1 MKDIVKN
8 FRNIKYGPATE
19 DAKEVNKWI
28 ANLDKPNHLYI
39 NGKLVKSKSTKT
51 IQSINPANNSK
62 LFTLAVANKTDV
74 NVAVLAAKKAFPKW
88 SSLSPIR
95 RSKYMY
101 ALARLIQKHSR
112 FLAVL
117 ETIDNGK
124 PIRETRD
131 IDIPLVARHFYYHAG
146 WAVKLNKQNL
156 NPIGVVG
163 QIIPWNFPLLML
175 SWKIAP
181 AIACGNTV
189 VLKPAEFTSLTALFF
204 AEICQKAGI
213 PNGVINIVTG
223 DGTTGELIT
232 QHPDIKKIAFTGSTE
247 VGKKI
252 IQSTA
257 VAEKKLT
264 MELGGK
270 SPFIVF
276 EDADLDSA
284 VEGVVDAI
292 WFNQGQVCCAGSRLL
307 VQESIEK
314 KFIKKLKDRM
324 EKLRVG
330 NPLDKSIDIG
340 AIVAPVQLKKIRR
353 IVNKGKKEGSKLW
366 QPSWACPKDG
376 LFFPPSLFTNVSPAS
391 YIAQVEIFGP
401 VLSSLTFRTPSEAV
415 AIANNTPY
423 GLAASIWS
431 ENINLALDIAPKI
444 KAGVVWINS
453 TNLFDASCG
462 FGGYKESGF
471 GREGGS
477 EGIRAYTDIN
487 IPQKKKIGLRN
498 IKRKI
503 NIPTTIDQTPKLY
516 IGGKQKRP
524 DSGYSFPFYS
534 HRNEFICDISRSN
547 RKDVRN
553 SVEEA
558 SKAFSKQLSNF
569 NRSQILFY
577 LAENL
582 SQRKDTFIDL
592 LINISDLNYIDAKKE
607 FDLSCER
614 IFYYASMADKFEGV
628 IHNPPL
634 RGLTMAVKEPIGVI
648 TSILDDNQPLLS
660 LATVMSSVFA
670 NGNTNIIVP
679 SEQTALIATLMYQ
692 VLDTSDV
699 PAGYINILTAK
710 QNELNL
716 TLAQHENIDGI
727 WAFSENA
734 KTRSSIIKETAFNL
748 KRFWCPKNKNIDWS
762 SNSEE
767 FLLEFLYQ
775 GSQVKNIWI
784 PYGE

>member
-74 NVAVLAAKKAFPKW
+74 NAAVLAAKKAFPKW

-660 LATVMSSVFA
+660 LSTVMSSVFA

-679 SEQTALIATLMYQ
+679 SEQTALIATSMYQ

>member
-62 LFTLAVANKTDV
+62 LFTLAVANKIDV

-477 EGIRAYTDIN
+477 EGIRAYTNIN
-487 IPQKKKIGLRN
+487 IPQKKKIGLKN

-503 NIPTTIDQTPKLY
+503 DIPTIDQTPKLY

-534 HRNEFICDISRSN
+534 YNNEFICDISRSN

-660 LATVMSSVFA
+660 LSTVMSSVFA

-679 SEQTALIATLMYQ
+679 SEQTALIATSMYQ